1 MKKVNQKHISNH
13 LLAWYKKNQR
23 QLPWRETNDPYQ
35 IWVSEV
41 MLQQTQV
48 KTVVPFYI
56 KFLKIFPTVK
66 ELACADLNKVLKAWE
81 GMGYYARARNLHK
94 SVRIIIDEYDGII
107 PDDKEIFL
115 KLPGVGEY
123 IASAVLSIAFGHTHA
138 VVDGNVKRVLAR
150 LFQIDL
156 PVNQPKHHII
166 FKQEATR
173 LMGKADPANFNQ
185 AIMELGALICRPKK
199 PDCKHCPIH
208 QNCFV
213 FLHNRT
219 DQFPKRVKSKP
230 VPTYKIA
237 VGVVRHNNKMLITRR
252 KPEGL
257 LGGLWEFPGGK
268 LNKGENTQA
277 ACIREIYEETR
288 IKVKVDSYITQVKH
302 AYTHFKIVMDIFY
315 CGYISGDVQ
324 LNGPVDFKWIKLTD
338 INNFAFPKA
347 NLKFIP
353 LLED

>member
-23 QLPWRETNDPYQ
+23 QLPWRKTNDPYQ

-66 ELACADLNKVLKAWE
+66 ELACADLNKFLKAWE

-150 LFQIDL
+150 LFQIDS

-166 FKQEATR
+166 FKQEERSLPLT
-173 LMGKADPANFNQ
+173 LLNQ
-185 AIMELGALICRPKK
+185 
-199 PDCKHCPIH
+199 H
-208 QNCFV
+208 QP
-213 FLHNRT
+213 L
-219 DQFPKRVKSKP
+219 KEVK
-230 VPTYKIA
+230 
-237 VGVVRHNNKMLITRR
+237 N
-252 KPEGL
+252 L
-257 LGGLWEFPGGK
+257 L
-268 LNKGENTQA
+268 
-277 ACIREIYEETR
+277 
-288 IKVKVDSYITQVKH
+288 VKV
-302 AYTHFKIVMDIFY
+302 F
-315 CGYISGDVQ
+315 
-324 LNGPVDFKWIKLTD
+324 
-338 INNFAFPKA
+338 
-347 NLKFIP
+347 
-353 LLED
+353 